1 MFPNT
6 TLPVIRRRRRL
17 TALLAAAVALLVAA
31 PAASAAKLYVPA
43 QFPTLAAAYSAA
55 QPGDTIEL
63 GAGAHGDQD
72 VPRGTKPVTFRGV
85 PGAKVRTLENSASNV
100 TYDGIE
106 VDAGF
111 AKTAGFQN
119 HGADNVTF
127 KNAAIG
133 NVADEKGA
141 LVSGSNFTFD
151 NVLFHDAIM
160 TPEGESSGVHMEC
173 VYAIVVPGFT
183 VRNSVFRDC
192 SVMDLFFTYGTWWSP
207 LPPPYGNVT
216 IENNV
221 FAHPERVSNA
231 GWHYYGL
238 YVGMTANGGGTFD
251 NWTVR
256 NNTFEGDARIEKTS
270 GTGSRWVGN
279 LGSWDCVAGVTYKH
293 NVGKKCGPTDK
304 QVTPAASNA
313 TRTAAFG
320 WVNPGALDFR
330 LASGSPAIDAADP
343 SDAPNLDRDGLQR
356 DARPDAGAH
365 EFGAK
370 PPGGQNPPAS
380 SPDGA
385 RRPLMTARLGRK
397 RICWPSR
404 RGCRATA
411 KLRIKTTTA
420 TTVTVRVLKLRK
432 GKGPR
437 VRRTFAVQVRSAKT
451 VRIRARN
458 LRKGRYR
465 VVALTKDAAGTVT
478 GRQAFVLR
486 VKR

>member
-1 MFPNT
+1 VFSNT
-6 TLPVIRRRRRL
+6 TRPVKSLRRRL
-17 TALLAAAVALLVAA
+17 APALAALVALLVAA
-31 PAASAAKLYVPA
+31 PAASAATLYVPA
-43 QFPTLAAAYSAA
+43 QFPTLAAAYDAA
-55 QPGDTIEL
+55 QAGDTIEL

-72 VPRGTKPVTFRGV
+72 VPGGSKAVTFRGV
-85 PGAKVRTLENSASNV
+85 PGAKVRTLQNSAANV

-141 LVSGSNFTFD
+141 LVSGTNFTFD

-160 TPEGESSGVHMEC
+160 TPEGEASGVHMEC

-221 FAHPERVSNA
+221 FAHPERISNT

-238 YVGMTANGGGTFD
+238 YVGMTASAGGTFD
-251 NWTVR
+251 DWVVR
-256 NNTFEGDARIEKTS
+256 NNTFEGDARIDKSS

-279 LGSWDCVAGVTYKH
+279 LGSWDCVSGVTYKR
-293 NVGKKCGPTDK
+293 NVGRKCGPTD
-304 QVTPAASNA
+304 QLVSPDSSNA

-330 LASGSPAIDAADP
+330 LGSGSPAIDAADP
-343 SDAPNLDRDGLQR
+343 GDAPNLDRDGLQR
-356 DARPDAGAH
+356 DPKPDAGAY
-365 EFGAK
+365 EYGAK
-370 PPGGQNPPAS
+370 APSPGSSAPRSPSPRPA
-380 SPDGA
+380 
-385 RRPLMTARLGRK
+385 LMTARLARK
-397 RICWPSR
+397 RICRSPR

-411 KLRIKTTTA
+411 KLRIKTTSA
-420 TTVTVRVLKLRK
+420 TGVTVRVLRLRN
-432 GKGPR
+432 GKVPR
-437 VRRTFAVQVRSAKT
+437 IRRAFEVQVPSAKT

-458 LRKGRYR
+458 LRAGRYR
-465 VVALTKDAAGTVT
+465 VVAVTKDAAGTVT
-478 GRQAFVLR
+478 GRQAFELR
-486 VKR
+486 VRR